1 MARRKGA
8 QSTLNQHPSRIQ
20 DHTGLEDKIA
30 TTIIE
35 EFIAPI
41 EERVDLIETQLG
53 IIGEL
58 ERGVVYE
65 IDVPLKR
72 GMRGGTSIVELPT
85 PTVEDAIGRPVLANQ
100 APRGDSDEGGIV
112 MFTGDVLD
120 RRHLR
125 LRWFCAFPAPPA
137 LKVVYLIG

>member
-1 MARRKGA
+1 MARTKGGIRTRLH
-8 QSTLNQHPSRIQ
+8 SPTTVQ
-20 DHTGLEDKIA
+20 DHTGLEDRIA
-30 TTIIE
+30 ETIIE

-41 EERVDLIETQLG
+41 TERVDIIEAQLG
-53 IIGEL
+53 ALGNI

-72 GMRGGTSIVELPT
+72 GHRGGTAIVELPT
-85 PTVEDAIGRPVLANQ
+85 ETVEDAIGRPVLANQ

-112 MFTGDVLD
+112 LFTGDVLD
-120 RRHLR
+120 QRHLR